1 MVVKTRL
8 TSSSTLSRGI
18 AVFLVNRSSLLKWS
32 LIMFRSSHPEVFL
45 GKGVL
50 KICSKFTGEHP
61 CRSAI
66 SIKLLCKNTSGRLL
80 LSVSYE
86 KLRQTYESLI
96 NVSLA
101 ARNHI
106 RQSSQARLAGGAKS
120 YLGKPKLI
128 LKSIR
133 YTQQDQPP
141 QVKQKL
147 KDYLWVK
154 QTELQVGKRH

>member
-1 MVVKTRL
+1 MCLSSGQRGQTVKSLNIKNMVIENGKCTLFITRPL
-8 TSSSTLSRGI
+8 STTKPEFHQS
-18 AVFLVNRSSLLKWS
+18 
-32 LIMFRSSHPEVFL
+32 RSSHPEAFL

-147 KDYLWVK
+147 KDYL
-154 QTELQVGKRH
+154 

>member
-1 MVVKTRL
+1 MCLSSGQRGQTVKSLNIKNMVIENGKCTLFITRPL
-8 TSSSTLSRGI
+8 STTKPGFHQS
-18 AVFLVNRSSLLKWS
+18 
-32 LIMFRSSHPEVFL
+32 RSSHPEAFL

-86 KLRQTYESLI
+86 KLQQTYESLI
-96 NVSLA
+96 NLSLA

-106 RQSSQARLAGGAKS
+106 RQSSQARLVGGAKS
-120 YLGKPKLI
+120 YLGKQKLI
-128 LKSIR
+128 LKSTR
-133 YTQQDQPP
+133 NTQQDQPP

-147 KDYLWVK
+147 KDYL
-154 QTELQVGKRH
+154 